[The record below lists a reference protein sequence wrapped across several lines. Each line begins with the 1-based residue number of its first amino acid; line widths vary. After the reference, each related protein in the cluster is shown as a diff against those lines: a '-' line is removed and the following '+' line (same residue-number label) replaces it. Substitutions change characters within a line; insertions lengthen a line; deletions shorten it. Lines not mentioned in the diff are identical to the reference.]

1 MTPLTDQLH
10 IMVEEG
16 SISMEPPNIAVKN
29 CIGSHIRSR
38 I

>member
-10 IMVEEG
+10 ITIDGG